1 MPDLDELLAFNR
13 VMETGS
19 LTRSAAEL
27 GLAKSTLSRR
37 ITQLEA
43 RLGQPL
49 LKRQANQL
57 LPTEAGHRY
66 YEISQKILE
75 LAGEGQRAL
84 DSLREEVSG
93 ELLVEAHRTLT
104 RSWLGRSVRDFLNKH
119 PAINVALHTQPVP
132 PRDPEFHGISVWLG
146 EVGEGGLRQEV
157 IGRLAR
163 GIYAHPKYLEHH
175 DYPDHPQALT
185 RHSWIDMIGETN
197 TGLVLTHPDGS
208 EFNFRP
214 PPSRLRVDQPMLH
227 IDAIAGGGGIG
238 VLPCWIAESRER
250 AHPGELVRCLDD
262 WQLKPLDVTL
272 LYGFGH
278 QPRKVTAL
286 LEHLRQSRPKAWQ
299 TSLKTSTTVN
309 ASSSRAQLHATAADN
324 RH

>member
-37 ITQLEA
+37 ISQLES

-49 LKRQANQL
+49 LRRQANQL

-66 YEISQKILE
+66 YAISQQILE
-75 LAGEGQRAL
+75 LADEGQRAL

-93 ELLVEAHRTLT
+93 EVLLEAHRTLT
-104 RSWLGRSVRDFLNKH
+104 RSWLGRAMREFLVQH
-119 PAINVALHTQPVP
+119 PAVSVALHTRPTP
-132 PRDPEFHGISVWLG
+132 PRDPEFRGVSVWLG

-157 IGRLAR
+157 IGRLER
-163 GIYAHPKYLEHH
+163 GIYAHPDYLRRHGQ
-175 DYPDHPQALT
+175 PDHPQALT
-185 RHSWIDMIGETN
+185 RYAWIDMIGETDN
-197 TGLVLTHPDGS
+197 GLVLRHPDGD
-208 EFNFRP
+208 EVNFHP
-214 PPSRLRVDQPMLH
+214 PGSRFRVDQPMLH
-227 IDAIAGGGGIG
+227 IDAIAGGGGLG

-250 AHPGELVRCLDD
+250 AHPGELVRCLED

-272 LYGFGH
+272 LYGFGR

-286 LEHLRQSRPKAWQ
+286 LEHLRQSRPDAWQ
-299 TSLKTSTTVN
+299 EKP
-309 ASSSRAQLHATAADN
+309 AAAN
-324 RH
+324 RQMSHTGPQAAAPGSHT